1 MEYFKVHQCS
11 ATMCTQWKHTQ
22 HCRIN
27 NTQAKKMSTQAKS
40 KHVFLGDNTE
50 AAVLQV
56 PQQRKQQRSSS
67 SRRSRDTVHVSHPDV
82 GEEHATNTQRVS
94 AVVDSDSDL
103 SDTERSSVLPSGGLP
118 PQLELRPEVIP
129 AEDRS
134 PRGVPRGPKGYGF
147 PDVLP
152 PPFNSWSVGQ
162 LSVFYSAEKRG
173 ALRRKPVGPLERFL
187 ERLLELERR
196 RFQTVLEER
205 GGPPAASAARN
216 CCGSAKNATSR
227 LSSPK
232 RILQCQRAFPL
243 TFLSSLAPP
252 STALSGCACTQC
264 QLHYASCALLCCRS
278 QHRPPGHRGTAS
290 LPKRS
295 CSESRAHAEETP
307 PPARLNS
314 SVTTNGHMRRMQ
326 ALGNIRHPVQAVNC
340 KPVRC
345 TSATRRGRE
354 HPAAFTSN
362 TSDLTRGRSVSERRK
377 NAEKQPY
384 LSKST
389 STFQENDYV
398 ELSFLT

>member
-27 NTQAKKMSTQAKS
+27 NTHAIKMSTQAKS
-40 KHVFLGDNTE
+40 KHVILGDNTE
-50 AAVLQV
+50 AAVLRV
-56 PQQRKQQRSSS
+56 SQQRKQQRSSS
-67 SRRSRDTVHVSHPDV
+67 SRRSRDKVHVSHPDV
-82 GEEHATNTQRVS
+82 GEERATNTQRVS

-129 AEDRS
+129 TEDRS
-134 PRGVPRGPKGYGF
+134 PRGAPRGPKGYGF

-152 PPFNSWSVGQ
+152 PPFNSWSLGQ
-162 LSVFYSAEKRG
+162 LSAFYSAEKRG

-205 GGPPAASAARN
+205 GGPTAPSAARS
-216 CCGSAKNATSR
+216 CHGSAKNATSR

-243 TFLSSLAPP
+243 TFLSSPAPP
-252 STALSGCACTQC
+252 SAALSGCACTQC

-278 QHRPPGHRGTAS
+278 QHRGAPS

-295 CSESRAHAEETP
+295 CSESRARAGETP
-307 PPARLNS
+307 PPARLNG

-326 ALGNIRHPVQAVNC
+326 ALGNIRHPVQAADS

-345 TSATRRGRE
+345 KSATRRGRE
-354 HPAAFTSN
+354 HPAALTSN

-377 NAEKQPY
+377 SAEKQPY
-384 LSKST
+384 LSKRSN
-389 STFQENDYV
+389 TFRENDYV